1 MAEGK
6 VMKVKI
12 AIASSDGIVVNRH
25 FGKAEKFYIAE
36 ADTED
41 YSYSIIEERDVTPV
55 CKVEGHDDDALAAAV
70 KNLSDCR
77 YVIVS
82 RIGFRA
88 KDACEAGGLS
98 VYEIPVTFDR
108 AIEKTLRYE
117 EVQKMISDSL
127 GV

>member
-1 MAEGK
+1 MSN
-6 VMKVKI
+6 VRI

-36 ADTED
+36 ADTSD
-41 YSYSIIEERDVTPV
+41 YSYKIVEEREVTPV
-55 CKVEGHDDDALAAAV
+55 CKVEGHDDDALALAV

-77 YVIVS
+77 YLIVS

-88 KDACEAGGLS
+88 KDACEAGGLV

-108 AIEKTLRYE
+108 AVEKALKYE
-117 EVQKMISDSL
+117 EVQKMISESL
-127 GV
+127 GL